1 VKRRVFIFA
10 VLTLLAL
17 LNLGAEQAGERRVF
31 SFGIVADIQYADK
44 EVSGRRR
51 YSEALG
57 KLERCVVDWNSRELA
72 FTIQLGDIIDG
83 NHTLAA
89 TLKDLDSVLDVL
101 NRLNKKIYH
110 VIGNHC
116 LTVNRGL
123 LLDKL
128 GLQNAYYDFSHSGW
142 SFIVLDGMDISI
154 HGWPE
159 DSENYR
165 RAKAYLAANPD
176 AASYNGAISEAQITW
191 LKERLEHAS
200 KAAER
205 VIIFCHHPILEEA
218 SSESLLL
225 WNHRETIKLLENYG
239 CIAAFVSGHDHSG
252 GYAFRNGI
260 HHLTMPGMVES
271 PAGGN
276 AYGIVD
282 VYNDRLVLN
291 GVGTVKSATLE
302 LDSN

>member
-1 VKRRVFIFA
+1 MKRRIFIFT

-17 LNLGAEQAGERRVF
+17 LNLGAEQAGEHRIF

-57 KLERCVVDWNSRELA
+57 KLERCVIEWNSRELA

-83 NHTLAA
+83 NRTPAA
-89 TLKDLDSVLDVL
+89 TLKDLSSVLDLL
-101 NRLNKKIYH
+101 NRLNTKIYH

-116 LTVNRGL
+116 LTVNRDL

-128 GLQNAYYDFSHSGW
+128 GLQSTYYDFSHFGW
-142 SFIVLDGMDISI
+142 SFIVLDGMDISVQ
-154 HGWPE
+154 GWPE
-159 DSENYR
+159 ESENYSK
-165 RAKAYLAANPD
+165 AKAYLAANPD
-176 AASYNGAISEAQITW
+176 AASYNGAIGEAQITW

-205 VIIFCHHPILEEA
+205 VIVFCHHPVLEEA
-218 SSESLLL
+218 SGKSALL
-225 WNHRETIKLLENYG
+225 WNHREITELLNNYA
-239 CIAAFVSGHDHSG
+239 CVAAFFSGHAHAG
-252 GYAFRNGI
+252 GYAFRYGI
-260 HHLTMPGMVES
+260 HHLTLPGMVES